1 MAREGLRTLVI
12 ARRPLSEDTY
22 AAFANHYA
30 QARLSHDRHVATQH
44 VISQFLEMPSSTTTT
59 FPSSSTSFP
68 STTTTSTTITTTTIP
83 FTTTTIIG
91 SSTSSSSPIGSLEL
105 LAVTGVEDKLQDGV
119 RSTLEV
125 LRRAGVA
132 TWMLT
137 GDKVETGMNIAVA
150 SKMIGRS
157 QPVRVI
163 QNGTRREEWTTWV
176 GEGKWPRGQCEYV
189 MNV

>member
-44 VISQFLEMPSSTTTT
+44 VISQFLEMPSS
-59 FPSSSTSFP
+59 SSTTGFP
-68 STTTTSTTITTTTIP
+68 STTTTVSSTTTTTTTIP
-83 FTTTTIIG
+83 FTTTTITPSLIG

-163 QNGTRREEWTTWV
+163 QNGTKWKMGHVGGESEWS
-176 GEGKWPRGQCEYV
+176 G
-189 MNV
+189 